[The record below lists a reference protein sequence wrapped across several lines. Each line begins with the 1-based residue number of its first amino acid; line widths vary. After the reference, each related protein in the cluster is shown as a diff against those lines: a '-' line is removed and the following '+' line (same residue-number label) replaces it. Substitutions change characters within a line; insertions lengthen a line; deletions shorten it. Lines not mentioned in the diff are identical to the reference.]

1 MLSVP
6 TNIDFTENLGYW
18 IILEFPHC
26 GFLTH
31 VFIHS
36 ANLRRT
42 RSKSGSPPSR
52 VGSSAGFRM
61 GIQAGQPVSLPPIF
75 TSNASSIDGLPTI
88 LSGST
93 SLTSG
98 YSSMSSA
105 RSSNSGYSHP
115 RSTTSKVDG
124 KVSFFGKKNSWNQ
137 IITLISVYRWLRIC
151 QNPHLQW
158 LSQEQKWRKLILMN

>member
-1 MLSVP
+1 
-6 TNIDFTENLGYW
+6 
-18 IILEFPHC
+18 
-26 GFLTH
+26 
-31 VFIHS
+31 
-36 ANLRRT
+36 
-42 RSKSGSPPSR
+42 
-52 VGSSAGFRM
+52 M

-124 KVSFFGKKNSWNQ
+124 KVRFFGKNFVKS
-137 IITLISVYRWLRIC
+137 IISTLIFV
-151 QNPHLQW
+151 
-158 LSQEQKWRKLILMN
+158 